1 MSLAPGTT
9 AGPYRVIEPLGRG
22 GMASVYKAYESALD
36 RYVALKVLP
45 REFLHDPSF
54 AERFHHEAQII
65 ARLEHPNII
74 PIYGFDIEQREGIP
88 WMAMRLVK
96 GGSLSHLLKR
106 ERIPF
111 ARSVAILH
119 GLADALDYAH
129 DKGIV
134 HRDVKPQNILLDE
147 VGHVYLMDFG
157 IAKIVE
163 GTGGVTVTGM
173 ITGTPQY
180 MAPEQATVS
189 KIDRRADI
197 YALGIVAYEMFTGR
211 VPFAADTP
219 LAILM
224 KHLQDPIP
232 LPPPSEVPE
241 PFTRAIL
248 KAVAKRPEERW
259 NAASEFVG
267 ALEGALTKLVPPV
280 EPLPVTLGLAVGGA
294 TGSPRKRV
302 RISAVLGLTLLVL
315 AAAAVGG
322 AVLGLYPWPSELRIP
337 WLDAEPP
344 LPAPPTTLAMRAV
357 PPSLEPDTSSPT
369 AAPDA
374 AAVSSPSATHA
385 SPAPETPSTPSEAAA
400 LQGLVDGLA
409 ATDAAT
415 RGHSAEALGKLGPAA
430 RSAVAVLIEALKD
443 KDKLVRSEA
452 AKALGRIGPEA
463 KQAVPALTVAAR
475 DPEPIVSRE
484 AAEALRKI
492 GGP

>member
-22 GMASVYKAYESALD
+22 GMASVYKAYEATLD

-45 REFLHDPSF
+45 REFLHDPTF
-54 AERFHHEAQII
+54 AERFRHEAQVI

-74 PIYGFDIEQREGIP
+74 PIYAFDIEQQEGIP
-88 WMAMRLVK
+88 WMAMRLIK
-96 GGSLSHLLKR
+96 GGNLSQLLKR

-111 ARSVAILH
+111 ARSVAILR
-119 GLADALDYAH
+119 GVAEALDYAH

-134 HRDVKPQNILLDE
+134 HRDVKPQNVLLDE
-147 VGHVYLMDFG
+147 GGRVYLMDFG

-180 MAPEQATVS
+180 MAPEQAAVT

-211 VPFAADTP
+211 VPFSADTP

-224 KHLQDPIP
+224 KHLQEPIP

-248 KAVAKRPEERW
+248 KAVAKKPEDRW

-267 ALEGALTKLVPPV
+267 ALEGGLTQLVPPV
-280 EPLPVTLGLAVGGA
+280 EALPATPGLAAGG
-294 TGSPRKRV
+294 GSGIPRKRV
-302 RISAVLGLTLLVL
+302 RISAVLGLTILLL

-322 AVLGLYPWPSELRIP
+322 AVLGLYPWPSDLRIP

-344 LPAPPTTLAMRAV
+344 PSAPPTTWATPAV
-357 PPSLEPDTSSPT
+357 PPSVEPDTSSPPASPDV
-369 AAPDA
+369 AAVASPSTTPLPDA
-374 AAVSSPSATHA
+374 
-385 SPAPETPSTPSEAAA
+385 PALP
-400 LQGLVDGLA
+400 GLLDGLA
-409 ATDAAT
+409 AADAAT
-415 RGHSAEALGKLGPAA
+415 RVRSAEALGALGPAA
-430 RSAVAVLIEALKD
+430 RPAVAALVEALKD
-443 KDKLVRSEA
+443 KDKIVRSES

-475 DPEPIVSRE
+475 DPEPIVARE

-492 GGP
+492 AGP